1 MARGKGK
8 AKPSEILSKKKAVE
22 KPSKRRRQNSDSE
35 SSGGDDS
42 GAKQASRK
50 THEEVIGD
58 RRRKWLAAFPKKK
71 AKNERQLDEA
81 DLGTDLGVKG
91 IHQEGLQQWFE
102 PVPGFNLKCV
112 KEFYTTMRVEKEG
125 DEPVK
130 IKAKVAGKMIQ
141 VTPDHIAEHLKYT
154 RPDPETVNYSGE
166 KSWDKQE
173 IKNFLYEDPT
183 GELEPIKPG
192 RFQDDIRILNK
203 AIHVNLY
210 PKGKASAPTSK
221 SLEVMASFVDEDT
234 KVDWAH
240 FIFLQVVDYLD
251 TSVGRTMFWFP
262 CMITAICHKQGVK
275 GTGYMRMDPCD
286 RGLIDSSTLEKSK
299 AQSKSQKPKVAKAAP
314 SSTPGASSST
324 VPTPLSKAK
333 SKLLVPPPE
342 SAKPIV
348 WYKKLFKLTAAAFK
362 KLERRERK
370 EKAEEH
376 YKEWQKKVLEGMSG
390 QRYEVPPELVVE
402 DSGDEEEEED
412 DSDDAE

>member
-8 AKPSEILSKKKAVE
+8 ARSSEKLSKEMAVE

-35 SSGGDDS
+35 SSSGDDS
-42 GAKQASRK
+42 GAEQVSRR

-71 AKNERQLDEA
+71 AKNERQLNEA
-81 DLGTDLGVKG
+81 DLGTDLGVKE

-112 KEFYTTMRVEKEG
+112 KEFYTTIRVEKEG

-141 VTPDHIAEHLKYT
+141 ITPDHIAEHLKYT
-154 RPDPETVNYSGE
+154 RPDPETVSE
-166 KSWDKQE
+166 ERSWTKQE
-173 IKNFLYEDPT
+173 IKDFLYEDPS

-210 PKGKASAPTSK
+210 PKGKASAPTIK
-221 SLEVMASFVDEDT
+221 SLGVMTSFVDEDT

-240 FIFLQVVDYLD
+240 FIFLQMVDYLD
-251 TSVGRTMFWFP
+251 TPVGPTMFWFP

-275 GTGYMRMDPCD
+275 GTGYTRMDPCD
-286 RGLIDSSTLEKSK
+286 RGLIDSTTLEKSK
-299 AQSKSQKPKVAKAAP
+299 AQAKNQTPQVAKAAP
-314 SSTPGASSST
+314 SSKPGASSST
-324 VPTPLSKAK
+324 VPPPLPMAK
-333 SKLLVPPPE
+333 PMLLVPPSE
-342 SAKPIV
+342 SSKATV
-348 WYKKLFKLTAAAFK
+348 GYKKLYKLMAKVFK
-362 KLERRERK
+362 KLEKIERK
-370 EKAEEH
+370 
-376 YKEWQKKVLEGMSG
+376 QKLDDHFKKWEQKVLENLSG
-390 QRYEVPPELVVE
+390 QRYEIPPELVVD

-412 DSDDAE
+412 DSDDEE